1 MEKDNSTYDPTQDAL
16 RVRLEKQQSTGYD
29 PSQDVI
35 RRRVEGKAQTDVS
48 TSTPPVR
55 KVNVDMNIDKADA
68 GSDLDRKAAT
78 AGVDHKIAYF
88 RDQLNKIKLESEED
102 RQKREKRER
111 ARKIIAAVGDGI
123 RAMSNLYF
131 TSQYAPNQKSKTSQA
146 AVVSDQIAQLKAER
160 DKNADQYNNFMLQLG
175 NAESERAKTLRDLA
189 AQQEARKLAR
199 DEAKRKDDEAKRKAA
214 LFPDQAR
221 KIKGD
226 ADASEADAKIKAER
240 AKAEPEYQKGRIA
253 LQDERVK
260 TEKAKQSASYA
271 RGASYGRSNDK
282 SKTFYVDGSPVVFS
296 ESEYNNGNIAQVYK
310 LVPDAIKRKY
320 SKGQYGDIGIEE
332 MSAAIGE
339 ALNTPAMTIKSG
351 SEDVTISPASEV
363 GGALMRFKKSSRKPN
378 PMGNGKGKK
387 SNPMN

>member
-1 MEKDNSTYDPTQDAL
+1 MEKDNSTYDPTHDAL
-16 RVRLEKQQSTGYD
+16 RARLEKQQGTGYD

-35 RRRVEGKAQTDVS
+35 RQRVEGKTLSDVS
-48 TSTPPVR
+48 ASTPPVR

-88 RDQLNKIKLESEED
+88 RDPLNKIKLESEEE

-175 NAESERAKTLRDLA
+175 NAESERAKTLRDLE

-214 LFPDQAR
+214 LFPNQAR
-221 KIKGD
+221 KVKGD
-226 ADASEADAKIKAER
+226 ADASEADAKIKSER

-260 TEKAKQSASYA
+260 TEKARQGESYA
-271 RGASYGRSNDK
+271 KGASYGRSNDK
-282 SKTFYVDGSPVVFS
+282 SKTFYVNGNPVVFA
-296 ESEYNNGNIAQVYK
+296 EGEYNNGNIAQIYK
-310 LVPDAIKRKY
+310 LVPEDIQKKY
-320 SKGQYGDIGIEE
+320 SKDPFKGASMEE
-332 MSAAIGE
+332 MAAAIGE
-339 ALNTPAMTIKSG
+339 ALNTHSMTTKAG
-351 SEDVTISPASEV
+351 DVVNPASEV
-363 GGALMRFKKSSRKPN
+363 GGALMRLKKSSRKPN
-378 PMGNGKGKK
+378 PMSNGKGKK